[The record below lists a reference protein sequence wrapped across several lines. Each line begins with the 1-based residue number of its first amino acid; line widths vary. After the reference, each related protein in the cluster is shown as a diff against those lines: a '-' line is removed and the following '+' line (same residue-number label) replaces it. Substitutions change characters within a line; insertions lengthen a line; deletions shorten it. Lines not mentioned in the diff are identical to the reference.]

1 MVAHQTAA
9 PALEGE
15 DVTVPE
21 RRLVQAASVAEVEA
35 AGMKPVNVGGSVVLL
50 IAHEGTIQA
59 IDNRCPHK
67 GFPLARGTLRDGIL
81 TCHWHHARFEICS
94 GGTFDPFA
102 DDVRTYP
109 LEIKG
114 EEIWVDPT
122 PERDEVAHQRRR
134 LQDGLKHN
142 LRLVMAK
149 ATIGL
154 MAEGE
159 EPAGLLEI
167 GGRFGATQ
175 RDAGWR
181 DGLTILTAMAN
192 ILPHLAADDR
202 PLALFHGMLHVAS
215 SVQGQRPHFDVG
227 PLPGGETD
235 PERLKAWLREFAEV
249 RDRDGVERVVLS
261 SLQANHDAK
270 GLADMLFSA
279 VTDHY
284 FIGGGH
290 SIDFVNKA
298 FELLDVI
305 GWQHSPEILVSVIP
319 GITAGTRMEETSTW
333 RTPVDLVGL
342 LEPVFSDL
350 LAGKFGDG
358 HSDERLT
365 DADFDALIAR
375 LMGDDPTAIIRAL
388 ADLLVAG
395 VALTELSL
403 ALSFA
408 AALRVARFH
417 LSNEFNDWVAV
428 LHTFTSANATHRL
441 LKRAPSLEGARA
453 IWHSAMDLYLHR
465 FLNAPAARQPSD
477 TCVAGLPTGGDELLA
492 HLLELTDG
500 RQRVEEAAAT
510 TYRYLLGGYDDAP
523 LLATLG
529 KTLLR
534 EDGEFHSY
542 QMLEAGLGLY
552 LELRDRRPDLAPTV
566 LVAVARYL
574 AGHAPTDR
582 ATTQTYRVAA
592 RLQAGGAL
600 MAD

>member
-1 MVAHQTAA
+1 M
-9 PALEGE
+9 
-15 DVTVPE
+15 
-21 RRLVQAASVAEVEA
+21 
-35 AGMKPVNVGGSVVLL
+35 
-50 IAHEGTIQA
+50 
-59 IDNRCPHK
+59 
-67 GFPLARGTLRDGIL
+67 
-81 TCHWHHARFEICS
+81 
-94 GGTFDPFA
+94 
-102 DDVRTYP
+102 
-109 LEIKG
+109 
-114 EEIWVDPT
+114 DPT

-202 PLALFHGMLHVAS
+202 PLALFHGMLHLAS

-235 PERLKAWLREFAEV
+235 LERLKAWLREFAEV

-358 HSDERLT
+358 HSDGRLA

-492 HLLELTDG
+492 NLLELTDG
-500 RQRVEEAAAT
+500 RQRVEESAAT
-510 TYRYLLGGYDDAP
+510 TYRYLLGWPRRCPPARDPRKDPAARGWRVP
-523 LLATLG
+523 LLSDARGRPRTLPRTSG
-529 KTLLR
+529 PSAR
-534 EDGEFHSY
+534 S
-542 QMLEAGLGLY
+542 
-552 LELRDRRPDLAPTV
+552 RPD
-566 LVAVARYL
+566 R
-574 AGHAPTDR
+574 
-582 ATTQTYRVAA
+582 
-592 RLQAGGAL
+592 AGGCRPLPGRPRPHRPGDHPDLPGRGPIAGERG
-600 MAD
+600 ADGGLKGLWGLRSPGKGREGRGASRERRGSYSGLRAPPSLRGSPNARP